1 MDLPKCQRCGTRLT
15 SLSEINRYEGFC
27 YDCYKYKQGQ
37 LVETLLLVLF
47 ALFTLVLLLFVTGA
61 GGFF

>member
-15 SLSEINRYEGFC
+15 LSAFDRYDGFC
-27 YDCYKYKQGQ
+27 HDCYSHKQGQ
-37 LVETLLLVLF
+37 QVETLLLVLL
-47 ALFTLVLLLFVTGA
+47 ALFTLVLLLLTTGA

>member
-1 MDLPKCQRCGTRLT
+1 MNLPRCPRCGTYLMSR
-15 SLSEINRYEGFC
+15 SEIDRYEGFC

-37 LVETLLLVLF
+37 QVETLLLVLF
-47 ALFTLVLLLFVTGA
+47 VLFTLILLLFVTGA